1 VSSVDLGLRSKTPSA
16 VELKIRIPSRITPR
30 EAITLQEK
38 LAPLVKETS
47 ELPSEITHLVGC
59 DAAYVGGRTVAA
71 ATLVDYE
78 KLELDRIRTA
88 RERTRF
94 PYIPGLLAFREG
106 PSVLR
111 AIKSLGAQS
120 YVCLVDAHG
129 LAHPRRFGLAC
140 FVGLVLDRPTIGV
153 AKSLLYGSVREDQVF
168 DKEGRQIAE
177 IVPLPGSGKVIYVSV
192 GHKISLKDAIRI
204 VSHCLTQRGPV
215 PITVAHEEVT
225 RQKWLLLKKSNPV
238 SS

>member
-1 VSSVDLGLRSKTPSA
+1 MN
-16 VELKIRIPSRITPR
+16 
-30 EAITLQEK
+30 
-38 LAPLVKETS
+38 ETS
-47 ELPSEITHLVGC
+47 ELPSRITSLVGC
-59 DAAYVGGRTVAA
+59 DATYFQGTTIAA

-78 KLELDRIRTA
+78 SLEQVRINTV

-94 PYIPGLLAFREG
+94 PYIPGLLAFREA

-111 AIKSLGAQS
+111 AIRPLRARS

-140 FVGLVLDRPTIGV
+140 FVGLALGRPTIGV
-153 AKSLLYGSVREDQVF
+153 AKSLLYGWVHDGQVL

-177 IVPLPGSGKVIYVSV
+177 ILSLPSSSKVIYVSV
-192 GHKISLKDAIRI
+192 GHKISLQDAVEVVRR
-204 VSHCLTQRGPV
+204 CLSQRGPV
-215 PITVAHEEVT
+215 PISLAHEEVT
-225 RQKWLLLKKSNPV
+225 KQKWLIKKSSQV